1 MQSIASLMSIGRVSD
16 IGDMGELDE
25 EEEEEDTASR
35 ISEMTSKFYTSVTEE
50 DDSAAALGLTNGA
63 TSDYSESHLMT
74 SVLCTLCKDIN
85 LKQTYFTKCYF
96 FYSLGSVHN
105 L

>member
-63 TSDYSESHLMT
+63 TSDFSKLHGCLPFKKAVVSSLP
-74 SVLCTLCKDIN
+74 SKAKV
-85 LKQTYFTKCYF
+85 YF
-96 FYSLGSVHN
+96 
-105 L
+105 